1 MTEICLKISK
11 YAIKL
16 KICSN
21 GSNMPLCYFNFCIDT
36 PFIENPSDFDVSFD
50 SAHIEKYAFALKSD
64 YNYIFIGSII
74 TL

>member
-1 MTEICLKISK
+1 MPK

-21 GSNMPLCYFNFCIDT
+21 GSNAIICLYNFCMDT

-50 SAHIEKYAFALKSD
+50 SGHKEKICFSIKIRALLMYL
-64 YNYIFIGSII
+64 YNKQWFVYVYNGQ
-74 TL
+74 